1 MAPEQKFTKLGEKLL
16 DLDMAWQDRLADAA
30 SLLTTGRPAWAMA
43 TALYALEIR
52 LKVLICKRLDLEA
65 LPKAFETHDLPGLL
79 LLAGLSR
86 RLQRRS
92 ARKVKKNWD
101 RIMLRAEEVNDLRY
115 KPARNWSQPDA
126 VMLFSQLQDIPDG
139 VLPWLSKQ

>member
-1 MAPEQKFTKLGEKLL
+1 MAGEQKFTKLGATIL
-16 DLDMAWQDRLADAA
+16 DLEMAWQDRWTDAEA
-30 SLLTTGRPAWAMA
+30 LLTAGRFAGAIMD
-43 TALYALEIR
+43 ALYALEIR

-65 LPKAFETHDLPGLL
+65 LPKAFEIHDLDSLL

-92 ARKVKKNWD
+92 AVNVRNNWD
-101 RIMLRAEEVNDLRY
+101 HIMVRAQEINDIRY
-115 KPARNWSQPDA
+115 RPASNWSQRAA
-126 VMLFSQLQDIPDG
+126 VLLFSQLRDLPDG